1 MNHTI
6 TQNHNNSEVQKPT
19 ERYITPMAN
28 IFESEDS
35 ILLELDMPGVNNE
48 QLEINFEKDVL
59 VIKGKTSIPE
69 YADFKTVHKEFQ
81 LGTYLRKFVVN
92 KPIDLDKTEA
102 ILSQGRLKIRL
113 FKQNPVAKKI
123 QVTTK

>member
-1 MNHTI
+1 
-6 TQNHNNSEVQKPT
+6 
-19 ERYITPMAN
+19 
-28 IFESEDS
+28 
-35 ILLELDMPGVNNE
+35 
-48 QLEINFEKDVL
+48 
-59 VIKGKTSIPE
+59 
-69 YADFKTVHKEFQ
+69 